1 MNFQL
6 RRVRSSDTT
15 LSGEFVPYNI
25 VPLDAQSLTNAIGI
39 FPEVGEPLVPHSL
52 ILAPLSHSGCS
63 NYANLLLS
71 EKYNSYFY
79 YILFLN

>member
-1 MNFQL
+1 MIFQL

-39 FPEVGEPLVPHSL
+39 FPEVGEPVVSHTPMSHSL
-52 ILAPLSHSGCS
+52 NLAPLSHSGCL
-63 NYANLLLS
+63 NHANLLVA
-71 EKYNSYFY
+71 EKYIFLFY
-79 YILFLN
+79 L